1 MFLRYS
7 HAQAQFY
14 QPKHATLA
22 MVMRAF
28 FKRYIPEFVYGAVDG
43 TVTTFA
49 VVAASAGAGI
59 SSAVILILGVAN
71 LIADG
76 FSMGSS
82 AYLAASAEH
91 DESARDTQKR
101 ASPKIIGLVTF
112 LAFVAVGSVPVL
124 PYLIDVIAAMKAPS
138 TTLFYISSLLTAI
151 TFLTI
156 GFIKGKVGKQ
166 SPWREATITL
176 LLGAV
181 AAGLAYF
188 AGDVLAAWLG
198 VQL

>member
-1 MFLRYS
+1 MKIFFRRYLS
-7 HAQAQFY
+7 
-14 QPKHATLA
+14 
-22 MVMRAF
+22 
-28 FKRYIPEFVYGAVDG
+28 EFVYGAVDG

-76 FSMGSS
+76 FSMGAS

-91 DESARDTQKR
+91 EESARDTQKR
-101 ASPKIIGLVTF
+101 ASPKIIGAVTF
-112 LAFVAVGSVPVL
+112 LAFVVVGSVPVL
-124 PYLIDVIAAMKAPS
+124 PYLVDVVAGSKVPG
-138 TTLFYISSLLTAI
+138 TTLFYVSSALTAV
-151 TFLTI
+151 TFLAI
-156 GFIKGKVGKQ
+156 GFIKGKVGNQ
-166 SPWREATITL
+166 SPWREATVTL
-176 LLGAV
+176 LLGAI

-188 AGDVLAAWLG
+188 AGDILAAWLG

>member
-1 MFLRYS
+1 M
-7 HAQAQFY
+7 
-14 QPKHATLA
+14 KI
-22 MVMRAF
+22 F
-28 FKRYIPEFVYGAVDG
+28 FRRYISEFVYGAVDG

-59 SSAVILILGVAN
+59 SSAVILILGIAN

-91 DESARDTQKR
+91 EESARDTQKR
-101 ASPKIIGLVTF
+101 ASPKIIGTVTF

-124 PYLIDVIAAMKAPS
+124 PYLVDVVTSLKTPNTS
-138 TTLFYISSLLTAI
+138 LFYVSSVLTAVA
-151 TFLTI
+151 FLTI
-156 GFIKGKVGKQ
+156 GFIKGKVGNQ
-166 SPWREATITL
+166 SSWREAAITL

-188 AGDVLAAWLG
+188 AGDILAAWLG
-198 VQL
+198 VRL

>member
-1 MFLRYS
+1 M
-7 HAQAQFY
+7 
-14 QPKHATLA
+14 A
-22 MVMRAF
+22 MKIF
-28 FKRYIPEFVYGAVDG
+28 FRRYISEFVYGAVDG

-59 SSAVILILGVAN
+59 SSAVILILGIAN

-91 DESARDTQKR
+91 EESARDTQKR
-101 ASPKIIGLVTF
+101 ASPKIIGTVTF

-124 PYLIDVIAAMKAPS
+124 PYLVDVVTSLKTPNTS
-138 TTLFYISSLLTAI
+138 LFYVSSVLTAVA
-151 TFLTI
+151 FLTI
-156 GFIKGKVGKQ
+156 GFIKGKVGNQ
-166 SPWREATITL
+166 SSWREAAITL

-188 AGDVLAAWLG
+188 AGDILAAWLG
-198 VQL
+198 VRL

>member
-1 MFLRYS
+1 MKIFFRRYLS
-7 HAQAQFY
+7 
-14 QPKHATLA
+14 
-22 MVMRAF
+22 
-28 FKRYIPEFVYGAVDG
+28 EFVYGAVDG

-82 AYLAASAEH
+82 AYLAASAVHE
-91 DESARDTQKR
+91 ESARDTQKR
-101 ASPKIIGLVTF
+101 ASPKIIGAVTF
-112 LAFVAVGSVPVL
+112 LAFVVVGSVPVL
-124 PYLIDVIAAMKAPS
+124 PYLVDVVAGSKAPS
-138 TTLFYISSLLTAI
+138 TTLFYVSSALTAVA
-151 TFLTI
+151 FLTI
-156 GFIKGKVGKQ
+156 GFIKGKVGNQ
-166 SPWREATITL
+166 SPWREATVTL
-176 LLGAV
+176 LLGAI

>member
-1 MFLRYS
+1 MNI
-7 HAQAQFY
+7 
-14 QPKHATLA
+14 
-22 MVMRAF
+22 F
-28 FKRYIPEFVYGAVDG
+28 FRRYISEFVYGAVDG

-59 SSAVILILGVAN
+59 SSAVILILGIAN

-76 FSMGSS
+76 FSMGAS

-91 DESARDTQKR
+91 EDSARDTQKR
-101 ASPKIIGLVTF
+101 ASPKIIGAVTF

-124 PYLIDVIAAMKAPS
+124 PYLIDVIAGSKVPS
-138 TTLFYISSLLTAI
+138 TTLFYISSALTAAA
-151 TFLTI
+151 FLTI

-166 SPWREATITL
+166 SPWREAAITL

>member
-1 MFLRYS
+1 MKILFR
-7 HAQAQFY
+7 
-14 QPKHATLA
+14 
-22 MVMRAF
+22 
-28 FKRYIPEFVYGAVDG
+28 RYISEFVYGAVDG

-91 DESARDTQKR
+91 EEPARDTQKR
-101 ASPKIIGLVTF
+101 ASPKIIGAVTF

-124 PYLIDVIAAMKAPS
+124 PYLIDVVAGSKAPS
-138 TTLFYISSLLTAI
+138 TTLFYVSSTLTAVA
-151 TFLTI
+151 FLTI
-156 GFIKGKVGKQ
+156 GFIKGKVGNQ
-166 SPWREATITL
+166 SPWREATVTL

-188 AGDVLAAWLG
+188 AGDVLAA
-198 VQL
+198 

>member
-1 MFLRYS
+1 M
-7 HAQAQFY
+7 
-14 QPKHATLA
+14 A
-22 MVMRAF
+22 MKIF
-28 FKRYIPEFVYGAVDG
+28 FRRYISEFVYGAVDG

-49 VVAASAGAGI
+49 VVAALAGAGI

-91 DESARDTQKR
+91 EESARDTQKR
-101 ASPKIIGLVTF
+101 ASPKIIGAVTF
-112 LAFVAVGSVPVL
+112 LAFVVVGSVPVL
-124 PYLIDVIAAMKAPS
+124 PYLVDVIASSKVPG
-138 TTLFYISSLLTAI
+138 TTLFYVSSALTAV
-151 TFLTI
+151 TFLAI
-156 GFIKGKVGKQ
+156 GFTKGKVGKQ
-166 SPWREATITL
+166 SPWREAIITL

-188 AGDVLAAWLG
+188 AGDILAAWLG
-198 VQL
+198 VRL

>member
-1 MFLRYS
+1 MNISFR
-7 HAQAQFY
+7 
-14 QPKHATLA
+14 
-22 MVMRAF
+22 
-28 FKRYIPEFVYGAVDG
+28 RYISEFVYGAVDG

-59 SSAVILILGVAN
+59 SSAVILILGIAN

-76 FSMGSS
+76 FSMGAS

-91 DESARDTQKR
+91 EDSARDTQKR
-101 ASPKIIGLVTF
+101 ASPKIIGAVTF
-112 LAFVAVGSVPVL
+112 LAFVAAGSVPVL
-124 PYLIDVIAAMKAPS
+124 PYLIDVIAGSKVPS
-138 TTLFYISSLLTAI
+138 TTLFYISSALTAVA
-151 TFLTI
+151 FLTI
-156 GFIKGKVGKQ
+156 GFIKGKVGNQ
-166 SPWREATITL
+166 SPWREAAITL

>member
-1 MFLRYS
+1 
-7 HAQAQFY
+7 
-14 QPKHATLA
+14 

-112 LAFVAVGSVPVL
+112 LAFVVVGSVPVL

-166 SPWREATITL
+166 SPWREAAITL